1 MLVFVSGVL
10 TQMKVIYG
18 KEKHF
23 LVEVEDDGA
32 GELEE
37 HHLPGHQD
45 YVEEGKI
52 TQQRHSI
59 DKKSKRT
66 ELGGG
71 PTRPQLD
78 SRPKKKTDVK
88 CGSTSSD
95 CEYVEFEDM
104 PGLNVRKPDK
114 KEIKEIIKRILEDR
128 RKTELGGGP
137 QLDSRPKKITD
148 VKCGSPSSDCEYD
161 EINITIPEE
170 IRNII
175 ENKRKSG
182 ATNLGSDPQRH
193 PTRSPTSAP
202 SSTKLGKKGGNGQR
216 EIQYANP
223 EHLVGIIERKPV
235 KDSGKK
241 GSNGLR
247 EIQKPKQKDLK
258 DFQ

>member
-1 MLVFVSGVL
+1 
-10 TQMKVIYG
+10 MKVSDG

-23 LVEVEDDGA
+23 LVEVENDGA

-104 PGLNVRKPDK
+104 PGLNVRKPDYK
-114 KEIKEIIKRILEDR
+114 RIKEIIKRLRED
-128 RKTELGGGP
+128 
-137 QLDSRPKKITD
+137 
-148 VKCGSPSSDCEYD
+148 
-161 EINITIPEE
+161 
-170 IRNII
+170 
-175 ENKRKSG
+175 KRK
-182 ATNLGSDPQRH
+182 
-193 PTRSPTSAP
+193 
-202 SSTKLGKKGGNGQR
+202 
-216 EIQYANP
+216 
-223 EHLVGIIERKPV
+223 
-235 KDSGKK
+235 
-241 GSNGLR
+241 
-247 EIQKPKQKDLK
+247 KDLK
-258 DFQ
+258 DYGSHLPVRRQMMQDKFELLSIGHL

>member
-32 GELEE
+32 GEIEE

-137 QLDSRPKKITD
+137 QLDGRPKKITD
-148 VKCGSPSSDCEYD
+148 VKCGSPSSDCEYL
-161 EINITIPEE
+161 EIPNLTVPKIV
-170 IRNII
+170 RNII

-182 ATNLGSDPQRH
+182 AT
-193 PTRSPTSAP
+193 SAP
-202 SSTKLGKKGGNGQR
+202 SSTQLGKKSGNGQR
-216 EIQYANP
+216 EIQ
-223 EHLVGIIERKPV
+223 
-235 KDSGKK
+235 
-241 GSNGLR
+241 
-247 EIQKPKQKDLK
+247 KPKHKDLK
-258 DFQ
+258 DYSFKLPVRHQMMQDGFELLSTGHL

>member
-1 MLVFVSGVL
+1 
-10 TQMKVIYG
+10 MKVGDG

-23 LVEVEDDGA
+23 LVEVKSDGA

-45 YVEEGKI
+45 YVEEGKMA
-52 TQQRHSI
+52 QQHQHSI
-59 DKKSKRT
+59 DKKSKKT

-95 CEYVEFEDM
+95 CEYA
-104 PGLNVRKPDK
+104 
-114 KEIKEIIKRILEDR
+114 
-128 RKTELGGGP
+128 
-137 QLDSRPKKITD
+137 
-148 VKCGSPSSDCEYD
+148 
-161 EINITIPEE
+161 EINITIPKE

-175 ENKRKSG
+175 EIKRKSE

-202 SSTKLGKKGGNGQR
+202 SSTQLGKNFLPR
-216 EIQYANP
+216 RAAT
-223 EHLVGIIERKPV
+223 V
-235 KDSGKK
+235 
-241 GSNGLR
+241 
-247 EIQKPKQKDLK
+247 
-258 DFQ
+258 